1 MGTVLWNSKSRAMHL
16 RAQVFACLVLS
27 MPALIFS
34 QAPPAISFEVASIK
48 PSQEITPA
56 LGKAIV
62 ASGKLHV
69 GMSIDAARVDIGFM
83 SLADLIP
90 IAFGVKSYQ
99 VSGPEWMKVQ
109 RFDILA
115 KMPDGATKEQVPE
128 MLKGLLQERFNL
140 KVHREN
146 RDFPVYG
153 LVVGKGGSKLKETP
167 PETDTPT
174 SDAPQGGIT
183 FGDNP
188 VRINAGRGSATIFS
202 GANRTTKIMPGPDG
216 QMRLEMSK
224 MSMPAFAEMLTRL
237 LDRPV
242 IDMSELKGN
251 YQIVLDLSMDTLMN
265 VARASG
271 VGIPAFGARGEPT
284 RPADASDPSGGSIFA
299 SVQQLGL
306 KLDPRKAP
314 VEFIVVDQLEK
325 MPTEN

>member
-1 MGTVLWNSKSRAMHL
+1 MLEFRTAAACRVLAVL
-16 RAQVFACLVLS
+16 CCLVLL
-27 MPALIFS
+27 MPSLMYS
-34 QAPPAISFEVASIK
+34 QAATAPSFEVASIK

-56 LGKAIV
+56 LGKAII
-62 ASGKLHV
+62 ASGKLHI

-90 IAFGVKSYQ
+90 IAFAVKPYQ

-128 MLKGLLQERFNL
+128 MLQALLHERFKL

-146 RDFPVYG
+146 RDYAVYG

-167 PETDTPT
+167 LDTDPPA
-174 SDAPQGGIT
+174 SDAAPGGIT

-188 VRINAGRGSATIFS
+188 VRINAERGRATIFS
-202 GANRTTKIMPGPDG
+202 GQNRTTKVMPGPDG
-216 QMRLEMSK
+216 QMRLEMNK
-224 MSMPAFAEMLTRL
+224 MTMPAFAEMLTRL
-237 LDRPV
+237 VDRPV
-242 IDMSELKGN
+242 IDMTELKGN
-251 YQIVLDLSMDTLMN
+251 FQIVLDLSMDTLMN
-265 VARASG
+265 VARAAG
-271 VGIPAFGARGEPT
+271 MGIPALGARGEPS
-284 RPADASDPSGGSIFA
+284 RPSDASDPSSSSVFA

-306 KLDPRKAP
+306 RLESRRAP
-314 VEFIVVDQLEK
+314 LEFIVVDQLEK